1 MYAIAV
7 FSIVMGTL
15 AMFTAKLASYYGGV
29 FLYRSEL
36 HWFYDS
42 ITAFLLSISLV
53 ALMFLSR
60 INSNDSK

>member
-7 FSIVMGTL
+7 IFTVMGTL
-15 AMFTAKLASYYGGV
+15 AMFAAKLASYYGGV

-53 ALMFLSR
+53 ALMFLWR
-60 INSNDSK
+60 IHSDDSK

>member
-1 MYAIAV
+1 MYVVAV
-7 FSIVMGTL
+7 VATVMGTL
-15 AMFTAKLASYYGGV
+15 AMFTEKLASYYGGV
-29 FLYRSEL
+29 FIYRSEL

-60 INSNDSK
+60 INSRNPN